1 MSLALVASHEAQL
14 ERVRCPSCLDIPVA
28 FRYSD
33 VVSGHS
39 TNHDEIVHM
48 RREGVATLEDLYQA
62 MSPAIVKS
70 YQVFYF
76 GNAMGVLIF
85 FFVVLF
91 LFLQSFSNPS
101 TPTGPEPEHYVMMLT
116 MLHLAVLVVAYLA
129 ATFVYRTMLAR
140 AFSLEQRSV
149 SAEAVLSN
157 MRLAGIVRLAVIEWA
172 AFFGLVVLVVATQQW
187 VLQHSPEYWVNL
199 ISTVVM
205 LCFAFLTFPTRA
217 RLEELSRAGM
227 SGATG

>member
-1 MSLALVASHEAQL
+1 VSFALVAAPEVRL
-14 ERVRCPSCLDIPVA
+14 EPVRCLDIPVV

-33 VVSGHS
+33 PTSGHS
-39 TNHDEIVHM
+39 THHDEIVQM
-48 RREGVATLEDLYQA
+48 RREGVATLQDLYQA

-76 GNAMGVLIF
+76 GNALGVLIF

-91 LFLQSFSNPS
+91 LFLQSFSDPS

-116 MLHLAVLVVAYLA
+116 MLHFAVLAVAYLA
-129 ATFVYRTMLAR
+129 ATFVYRSMLAR
-140 AFSLEQRSV
+140 AYSPEQRLV
-149 SAEAVLSN
+149 SPEAVLSS
-157 MRLAGIVRLAVIEWA
+157 MRLAGIVRLAIMEWA

-199 ISTVVM
+199 ISTIVM
-205 LCFAFLTFPTRA
+205 FGFVFLTFPTRA
-217 RLEELSRAGM
+217 RLEELSRASM